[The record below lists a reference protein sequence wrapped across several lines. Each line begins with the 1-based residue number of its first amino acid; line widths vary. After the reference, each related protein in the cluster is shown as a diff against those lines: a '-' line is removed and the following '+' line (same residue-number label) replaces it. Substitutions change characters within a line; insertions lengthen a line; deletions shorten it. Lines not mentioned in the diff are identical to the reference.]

1 MHSDAE
7 HRPCTKMHF
16 YALAMQANALRM
28 RSRVLLVSRH
38 LDATRLLVG
47 VQLVVKGWCQG
58 GNRGAVALA
67 FDLPM
72 QVHATKL
79 ALQHIATSSRR
90 LAISGLQPA
99 P

>member
-1 MHSDAE
+1 
-7 HRPCTKMHF
+7 MHF

-72 QVHATKL
+72 QVHTRLQRGACATGQVR
-79 ALQHIATSSRR
+79 AHNEQ
-90 LAISGLQPA
+90 G
-99 P
+99 